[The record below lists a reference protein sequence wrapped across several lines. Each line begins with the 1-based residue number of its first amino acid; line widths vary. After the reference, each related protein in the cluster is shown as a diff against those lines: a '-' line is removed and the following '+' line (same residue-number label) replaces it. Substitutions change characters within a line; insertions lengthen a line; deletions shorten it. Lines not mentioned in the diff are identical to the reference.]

1 MRAASEEVPS
11 DPAEPRE
18 PDLLGRC
25 LLLTGQLASD
35 LVRALP
41 SRSESPLRDLSLEQ
55 VDGILQ
61 IPEEGQAEG
70 DFIANRG
77 LQAGAG
83 KVLVG
88 SLLRRRL
95 LARGEDGARLCL
107 TDRGRA
113 ARDRLNNLRRGL
125 LERILGS
132 LSPERAGLLTEV
144 LRTEQGGSQVG
155 VLAVVEEEAGNQPDG
170 GGVVDEILNRLL
182 DLRRGLAS
190 WFGLRDEGDTGF
202 QDVTLHQREAL
213 LRMPAEG
220 ATMREFARSLGISQG
235 SATALADRLVSRELV
250 VRDTDAADRRI
261 VRLVP
266 TALGQELAGRF
277 RDAEQDAI
285 VRLLRGLDPK
295 QLEALAQVA
304 DFLTASE
311 VRPTPPGAHLSEGRS
326 PQ

>member
-1 MRAASEEVPS
+1 M
-11 DPAEPRE
+11 
-18 PDLLGRC
+18 GRC
-25 LLLTGQLASD
+25 LLLTGQLASG

-77 LQAGAG
+77 LQSGAG
-83 KVLVG
+83 RVLVG

-95 LARGEDGARLCL
+95 LARGEDGGRLCL

-113 ARDRLNNLRRGL
+113 ARDRLNDLRRGL
-125 LERILGS
+125 LARILGS
-132 LSPERAGLLTEV
+132 LNPEQAGLLTEV

-155 VLAVVEEEAGNQPDG
+155 GLAVVDEPGNQPDG

-182 DLRRGLAS
+182 HLRRGLAS
-190 WFGLRDEGDTGF
+190 WFGLRDEGDAGF

-235 SATALADRLVSRELV
+235 SATALADRLVSRALV
-250 VRDTDAADRRI
+250 VRDTDPADRRI

-266 TALGQELAGRF
+266 TALGQELVARF
-277 RDAEQDAI
+277 RDAEQEAI
-285 VRLLRGLDPK
+285 VRVSPSLSVAIRID
-295 QLEALAQVA
+295 LAI
-304 DFLTASE
+304 E
-311 VRPTPPGAHLSEGRS
+311 R
-326 PQ
+326 